1 MTDTWDRT
9 LFDKDLKAILESKLP
24 VSASKIT
31 GLQSLA
37 TAHPKHHNYIVQ
49 CITRFIETAPP
60 DYRLAGLYVIDA
72 ISRAV
77 HKQQRKREENNEGP
91 HEADGYL
98 KRFAIVLKDDS
109 LIGCFEPCTSKDKDK
124 VKKTLDFWEQ
134 GSVYSK
140 DVVQYVKRSFL
151 NSRSMHDSGIKQQE
165 KVTSQPPVDTALLLA
180 TLSNIGN
187 GSLANLNIPGL
198 VPATTTA
205 AAPEPVPAVPD
216 ALPPALAKLLGGLV
230 SAPEVAAVTS
240 SPSPPSDPRMRNDP
254 RQRSNWPPPQ
264 GPSIPNPA
272 VRASGERKSRWGSVN
287 EAPQQPQDPWLQ
299 RQNIQDPRVAN
310 NNNYQAPLPV
320 QPTATATTTTTIKP
334 QYQPAPY
341 QTPQPV
347 YQQQSYQ
354 PPQQQQSYQPPQ
366 QQSYQPQQQSY
377 QPPQQQ
383 QSYQPQQYQPQ
394 PSYQSPQHQ
403 PQQSHQQQYQP
414 RSNIKGADPV
424 SDPSLPPGC
433 IKVLT
438 RTLFVG
444 PIPDDYEKED
454 VAHLFSKYG
463 ELASVI
469 VSKKLK
475 GRHNAFLK
483 FLTRAS
489 TEAAKY
495 GSAGLV
501 VEDVPVKVN
510 WAFGFGPKKHF
521 NYDRGDSIIPLAE
534 LSHEEKDNL
543 MTAPVGGFQGQP
555 VREFMTVE
563 EPEAQYRPEWKNADD
578 NNQPARTG
586 AFKRQGPSGANF
598 EEINS
603 SRKRGRFSGGGGG
616 GNHDDYAS
624 RSPPS
629 RYNDQQNSP
638 IRNGGR
644 GQAFYQQQQYDPS
657 IHVNHYSDHQQ

>member
-1 MTDTWDRT
+1 M
-9 LFDKDLKAILESKLP
+9 
-24 VSASKIT
+24 
-31 GLQSLA
+31 
-37 TAHPKHHNYIVQ
+37 
-49 CITRFIETAPP
+49 
-60 DYRLAGLYVIDA
+60 
-72 ISRAV
+72 
-77 HKQQRKREENNEGP
+77 
-91 HEADGYL
+91 
-98 KRFAIVLKDDS
+98 
-109 LIGCFEPCTSKDKDK
+109 
-124 VKKTLDFWEQ
+124 
-134 GSVYSK
+134 
-140 DVVQYVKRSFL
+140 
-151 NSRSMHDSGIKQQE
+151 
-165 KVTSQPPVDTALLLA
+165 
-180 TLSNIGN
+180 
-187 GSLANLNIPGL
+187 
-198 VPATTTA
+198 
-205 AAPEPVPAVPD
+205 
-216 ALPPALAKLLGGLV
+216 
-230 SAPEVAAVTS
+230 
-240 SPSPPSDPRMRNDP
+240 
-254 RQRSNWPPPQ
+254 
-264 GPSIPNPA
+264 
-272 VRASGERKSRWGSVN
+272 
-287 EAPQQPQDPWLQ
+287 
-299 RQNIQDPRVAN
+299 
-310 NNNYQAPLPV
+310 
-320 QPTATATTTTTIKP
+320 
-334 QYQPAPY
+334 
-341 QTPQPV
+341 
-347 YQQQSYQ
+347 
-354 PPQQQQSYQPPQ
+354 
-366 QQSYQPQQQSY
+366 
-377 QPPQQQ
+377 
-383 QSYQPQQYQPQ
+383 
-394 PSYQSPQHQ
+394 
-403 PQQSHQQQYQP
+403 
-414 RSNIKGADPV
+414 
-424 SDPSLPPGC
+424 
-433 IKVLT
+433 
-438 RTLFVG
+438 FVG

-603 SRKRGRFSGGGGG
+603 SRKRGRFSSGGN
-616 GNHDDYAS
+616 NHDDYATS
-624 RSPPS
+624 HSPPS

-638 IRNGGR
+638 IRNSGR